1 MNQWI
6 QRLPLACQVFISA
19 IYSSCQC
26 KFGAICRLNF
36 EEDYELHIF
45 HGASSLLIVYSVLG
59 CSSLWRKFSGAKQG
73 LRRLRV
79 KRRHLVR
86 LLEEVVALV
95 VLVQHLGSVLG
106 FCCGTF

>member
-1 MNQWI
+1 MSVN
-6 QRLPLACQVFISA
+6 L
-19 IYSSCQC
+19 
-26 KFGAICRLNF
+26 

-73 LRRLRV
+73 LRRPRV

-86 LLEEVVALV
+86 LLEEARLQGVFDFLEVCIAGLE
-95 VLVQHLGSVLG
+95 
-106 FCCGTF
+106 